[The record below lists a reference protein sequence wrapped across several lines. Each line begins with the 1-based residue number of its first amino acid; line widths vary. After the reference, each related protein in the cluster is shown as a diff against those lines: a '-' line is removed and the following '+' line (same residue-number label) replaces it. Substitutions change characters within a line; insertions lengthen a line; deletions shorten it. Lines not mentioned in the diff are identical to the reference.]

1 MARELYAGGGVFAE
15 VLDEV
20 LGLVGEVGGRSLR
33 EVMFGDAGADVG
45 LLSRTE
51 FAQPALFAV
60 EVALFRALEARGVG
74 VSVVLGHSVGEVA
87 AAHVVGVLSLGDA
100 VRLVVARGGLMGG
113 LPVGGGMWSVRASES
128 VVSGVVEGLGEWVSV
143 AAVNGPRSVVLS
155 GDVGV
160 LESVVERLVAGG
172 VECRRLDVSHG
183 FHSVLM
189 EPVLGEFRRVVES
202 IEFGRVRPGVV
213 VVSGLTGGVVG
224 GGELGD
230 AEYWVRHAREAVRFG
245 DGVGVVRGLGVSTL
259 VEVGP
264 HAVLTGMAGECLD
277 ETGGDVVVVP
287 VMRRGRPEREVFE
300 AAVAT
305 VFTRDADLDVSAL
318 HTGSGGRRIDLPT
331 YPFQHTRYWATGS
344 ATGST
349 GTSAAARFGLEWKD
363 HPFLSGAT
371 PIAGSGAL
379 LLTGRVSLSAHPW
392 LADHA
397 ISGTVLLPGTAIA
410 DLLLRAV
417 EEVGGGGVEEL
428 TLHAPLLL
436 PERGGLHVQVLVE
449 AADEQ
454 GRRAVAVAARPEG
467 AGRDG
472 EEPEWTRH
480 AEGVLSSAEP
490 AAADMAWA
498 AGAWPPAGAEPID
511 VEELYDG
518 FAADGYGYGPAFTAL
533 SGVWRLGD
541 ELFAEVRRPAGG
553 AGATGDG
560 FGIHPALFD
569 AALHPWRAG
578 GLLPDTGGTT
588 LAPFSWQD
596 IALHATGAETLRVR
610 LAPEVGGT
618 ASAFSVQAADP
629 TGGPVLTLGALLLR
643 PVALGKEE
651 TPEPLYR
658 VDWQPLPH
666 AIEVSGAQGWT
677 VLGAATAKTVAEPA
691 AHADLTALRTSV
703 AAGTPVPGLVVVSPV
718 DTPLDEIPVV
728 PPDEDAPARRGDG
741 WDDDPVRVA
750 LGRGLALVRE
760 WVEDERLADSR
771 LIVLT
776 RSAVAAGP
784 GEVPDLAGAALWGLL
799 RSAQSEYPDRFTLLD
814 MDDSPESRTAL
825 PRALASYEPQLA
837 LRAGELLAPA
847 LVPMAPP
854 PAATAPAPA
863 AAPAATEA
871 PATAPGP
878 DGPATDSVFDP
889 EGTVLITGCTG
900 ALGRRVAP
908 HLARRY
914 GVRHMLLVS
923 RRGPDAPEA
932 GPLERELTGLGV
944 TATFLA
950 CDLTDSEALRK
961 AVAEVAPEHPLTG
974 VVHTA
979 GVLDDGALTGLTR
992 QRLDTVLR
1000 PKADAVRNLHEATL
1014 DRPLRAFV
1022 LFSAA
1027 AGLLGRPGQGSYA
1040 AANAVL
1046 DAFAEARR
1054 AAGLPAVSL
1063 AWGLWDEQT
1072 GMAGGLDDLAL
1083 RVLRRDGIA
1092 AISPEQGLELLDL
1105 ALTGHREGPAVLV
1118 PLLLDRAALRRT
1130 AKERGAATMSP
1141 LLRGLLPAAP
1151 RRHAATGA
1159 PAAADRHGKETDPGA
1174 GRIAEMVALD
1184 PAERSAAV
1192 LDLVAE
1198 QVAEVLGYTSAAEI
1212 EPERP
1217 FREIGVDSLAA
1228 VELRNRLSRLVGLR
1242 LPTTLSFDHPTPKA
1256 MAEHIDGELP
1266 RPAGAPP
1273 ADAAL
1278 AGIGDLTRAVALLGE
1293 DDARRA
1299 EVRERLVGLLSVLD
1313 TPGRNGTAPRGRTA
1327 APGDADGAGAAV
1339 TDRLDEAT
1347 DDEIFAFLDEQL

>member
-1 MARELYAGGGVFAE
+1 
-15 VLDEV
+15 
-20 LGLVGEVGGRSLR
+20 
-33 EVMFGDAGADVG
+33 
-45 LLSRTE
+45 
-51 FAQPALFAV
+51 
-60 EVALFRALEARGVG
+60 
-74 VSVVLGHSVGEVA
+74 
-87 AAHVVGVLSLGDA
+87 
-100 VRLVVARGGLMGG
+100 
-113 LPVGGGMWSVRASES
+113 
-128 VVSGVVEGLGEWVSV
+128 
-143 AAVNGPRSVVLS
+143 
-155 GDVGV
+155 
-160 LESVVERLVAGG
+160 
-172 VECRRLDVSHG
+172 
-183 FHSVLM
+183 
-189 EPVLGEFRRVVES
+189 
-202 IEFGRVRPGVV
+202 
-213 VVSGLTGGVVG
+213 
-224 GGELGD
+224 
-230 AEYWVRHAREAVRFG
+230 
-245 DGVGVVRGLGVSTL
+245 
-259 VEVGP
+259 
-264 HAVLTGMAGECLD
+264 
-277 ETGGDVVVVP
+277 
-287 VMRRGRPEREVFE
+287 REVFE

-305 VFTRDADLDVSAL
+305 VFTRDADLDVNAL
-318 HTGSGGRRIDLPT
+318 HTGSGGGRRIDLPT
-331 YPFQHTRYWATGS
+331 YPFQHTHYWATGS
-344 ATGST
+344 ANGST

-410 DLLLRAV
+410 DLLLRAA

-454 GRRAVAVAARPEG
+454 GRRAVAVAARPED

-472 EEPEWTRH
+472 DEPEWTRH
-480 AEGVLSSAEP
+480 AEGVLTSAQP
-490 AAADMAWA
+490 TAADMAWA

-518 FAADGYGYGPAFTAL
+518 FAADGYGYGPAFTVL

-553 AGATGDG
+553 AGASGDG

-588 LAPFSWQD
+588 VAPFSWQGL
-596 IALHATGAETLRVR
+596 ALHATGAETLRVR
-610 LAPEVGGT
+610 LAPGGGGT
-618 ASAFSVQAADP
+618 ESAFSVQAADP
-629 TGGPVLTLGALLLR
+629 AGTPVLTLGELLLR
-643 PVALGKEE
+643 PVTLGKDE

-677 VLGAATAKTVAEPA
+677 VLGTAAAETVAEPA
-691 AHADLTALRTSV
+691 AHADLTALRTAV
-703 AAGTPVPGLVVVSPV
+703 AAGNPVPGLVVVSPV
-718 DTPLDEIPVV
+718 DTRPDEIPVV
-728 PPDEDAPARRGDG
+728 PVVDAHARTGDG

-760 WVEDERLADSR
+760 WAEDERLAHSR
-771 LIVLT
+771 LVVLT
-776 RSAVAAGP
+776 RGAVAAGP

-814 MDDSPESRTAL
+814 TDDSPESRTAL

-847 LVPMAPP
+847 LVPTVP
-854 PAATAPAPA
+854 TAPAA
-863 AAPAATEA
+863 VPAATEA

-878 DGPATDSVFDP
+878 DGLATDSVFDP

-908 HLARRY
+908 HLACRY

-944 TATFLA
+944 TVTFLA
-950 CDLTDSEALRK
+950 CDLTDIEAVRK
-961 AVAEVAPEHPLTG
+961 AVAGVVPEHPLTG

-979 GVLDDGALTGLTR
+979 GVLDDGALNGLTR

-1027 AGLLGRPGQGSYA
+1027 AGLLGRAGQGSYA

-1046 DAFAEARR
+1046 DAFAQARR

-1092 AISPEQGLELLDL
+1092 AIPPERGLDLLDL

-1141 LLRGLLPAAP
+1141 LLRGLLPAAL
-1151 RRHAATGA
+1151 RRRDAAGA
-1159 PAAADRHGKETDPGA
+1159 PAAADRHGKETGPGA
-1174 GRIAEMVALD
+1174 GRIAGMVALD

-1278 AGIGDLTRAVALLGE
+1278 AGIGDLTRAVALLDA
-1293 DDARRA
+1293 DDTRRA

-1313 TPGRNGTAPRGRTA
+1313 TPGRNGTASRGRTA
-1327 APGDADGAGAAV
+1327 APGGPDGAGATV